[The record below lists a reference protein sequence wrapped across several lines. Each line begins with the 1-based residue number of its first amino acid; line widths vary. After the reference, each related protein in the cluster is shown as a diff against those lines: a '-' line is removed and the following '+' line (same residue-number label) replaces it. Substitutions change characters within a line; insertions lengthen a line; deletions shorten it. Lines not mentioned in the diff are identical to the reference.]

1 MVGCPKP
8 LPLSSTLRRR
18 WAPHSAGGSA
28 TCPVRGAEVQL
39 RYALLC
45 VASCVANAYATLM
58 KAHHLWRK
66 KLVVKVGWW
75 FFLSSTSIKINF
87 LIDRSAAVGTQ
98 LVQKIWGTNGIGR
111 SVAPCG
117 ANDCISWWM
126 CAIAG
131 GICLSWR
138 PIFEAWFCVA
148 D

>member
-1 MVGCPKP
+1 MNMVGCPKP

-18 WAPHSAGGSA
+18 WAPQSGGYLPGQRSRSSVA
-28 TCPVRGAEVQL
+28 
-39 RYALLC
+39 LC
-45 VASCVANAYATLM
+45 VAMCRVMCCKRLCNADEGAPSVE
-58 KAHHLWRK
+58 K
-66 KLVVKVGWW
+66 KLVVKVAPW
-75 FFLSSTSIKINF
+75 SSTSIKINF
-87 LIDRSAAVGTQ
+87 LIDRSPAVGTQ
-98 LVQKIWGTNGIGR
+98 LVQKIWGTKGIGK

-117 ANDCISWWM
+117 ASDCISCWM